1 MGGNN
6 DRSGTIL
13 TESIVD
19 AFNEMGIPVN
29 TLLNKVDVNKVSFN
43 EFLKLILLETI
54 HRF

>member
-13 TESIVD
+13 TESIID
-19 AFNEMGIPVN
+19 AFNEMGIPMN

-43 EFLKLILLETI
+43 EF
-54 HRF
+54 F